1 MAIDGYQLRALARE
15 LATLYAQLDDLKGTR
30 GTSGEVSSGS
40 AHPGPRPPGNWLAVA
55 TAVECVQRL
64 HEVAFNAFGD
74 IGIKLHDDE
83 TRATTLCMKIAFN
96 AFDIA
101 ALDWADDL
109 TDELEH
115 QARTIRRLVDPPEVA
130 THLIRQAQS
139 TNQLFTAAHAAKAA
153 TAATGKPITRKQI
166 TYWGHAGYIT
176 THHDNHGKACYKLS
190 EIVEYLQRNSC

>member
-1 MAIDGYQLRALARE
+1 MTVDGYQLRALARE
-15 LATLYAQLDDLKGTR
+15 LATLYKQLDDLKGTR
-30 GTSGEVSSGS
+30 GTPGEVSGGS
-40 AHPGPRPPGNWLAVA
+40 THPGPRPPGNWIAVA

-64 HEVAFNAFGD
+64 HEVAFNAFAD
-74 IGIKLHDDE
+74 IGVTLHDDE
-83 TRATTLCMKIAFN
+83 AVAQTLCMKIAFN
-96 AFDIA
+96 AFAIA

-109 TDELEH
+109 HDELED
-115 QARTIRRLVDPPEVA
+115 QARIIRRLVDPPEVA

-153 TAATGKPITRKQI
+153 TAATGIPTTRKQV

-190 EIVEYLQRNSC
+190 EIVEYLQGNPC